1 MSRALGF
8 RHIETIHAVVLTG
21 SVTGAAARLHLS
33 QPAISNVLRDAEE
46 RLGFKLFERRGGR
59 LIPTAQADL
68 LFNEIERSFTGLEA
82 INAFAA
88 RLDVGRR
95 SLSVA
100 CTPAFGAAV
109 LPAVLQAHG
118 LAQGPVVVSVHS
130 RIAHHVAALV
140 SSGKADV
147 GFGLEVP
154 MVPGV
159 AREPIA
165 ELPLLCYFAP
175 DHPLAAQAEVLP
187 AQLADQAMISLSS
200 AEGVDGL
207 VAAALTDAAV
217 PAQGLRTVIECPAAI
232 SACAM
237 AAAGLGVLL
246 FDALPAQI
254 FDPAR
259 VAVRPLRTPVR
270 LKYCAYWLSSRSDQ
284 RDLHALVDLA
294 RTHMQGLA
302 QGQPNRANA

>member
-118 LAQGPVVVSVHS
+118 LAQGPVVSVHS

-154 MVPGV
+154 LMPGV
-159 AREPIA
+159 EREPIA

-200 AEGVDGL
+200 AEGVDRL

-217 PAQGLRTVIECPAAI
+217 PAQGQRTVIECPAAI

-254 FDPAR
+254 FDPTR
-259 VAVRPLRTPVR
+259 VAVRPLRTQVR

-284 RDLHALVDLA
+284 ADLHALVDLA
-294 RTHMQGLA
+294 RTHMQGLLP
-302 QGQPNRANA
+302 GQPNRANA